1 MFAVCARLAGA
12 VQYFSTEPA
21 DTEVNPG
28 SVAVLRCVVADKSA
42 LAECVWQ
49 HDRLPVRLQ
58 EVELLVELETK
69 AKRRYAKIS
78 QSRRRPLLG
87 PSPG

>member
-69 AKRRYAKIS
+69 VKRRYAKIS
-78 QSRRRPLLG
+78 QSHRRPLLG

>member
-58 EVELLVELETK
+58 EVELFVELETEV
-69 AKRRYAKIS
+69 RAKIRNNGEGS
-78 QSRRRPLLG
+78 ITRRDGRL
-87 PSPG
+87 